1 MNEHN
6 NPRFNIVQAESNKPE
21 FVVIDG
27 QRLPGGYRAPGAKV
41 VSVRMSRAAAISSAD
56 LLQKIAD
63 EGRNVESWFQ
73 TLPRYDVDKM
83 RSPRD
88 MVAKPASNHERANE
102 GRIALDKYAVETC
115 AVGEDA
121 DQTILT
127 NLLTDLM
134 HLADRDGLNWMDAI
148 AHAVEHFNFESSQ
161 ENES

>member
-1 MNEHN
+1 MQEHKN
-6 NPRFNIVQAESNKPE
+6 SRFNIVQAESNKPE

-27 QRLPGGYRAPGAKV
+27 QRLPGGYAAPGAKV
-41 VSVRMSRAAAISSAD
+41 ISQPMSRANAIASAD

-63 EGRNVESWFQ
+63 SGKVAVEDYFA
-73 TLPRYDVDKM
+73 TLPRYDVEKM

-88 MVAKPASNHERANE
+88 TVAKPASNHERANE
-102 GRIALDKYAVETC
+102 GRIALDKYALETC

-127 NLLTDLM
+127 DLLTDLM

-148 AHAVEHFNFESSQ
+148 AHAVEHFNFESAK
-161 ENES
+161 